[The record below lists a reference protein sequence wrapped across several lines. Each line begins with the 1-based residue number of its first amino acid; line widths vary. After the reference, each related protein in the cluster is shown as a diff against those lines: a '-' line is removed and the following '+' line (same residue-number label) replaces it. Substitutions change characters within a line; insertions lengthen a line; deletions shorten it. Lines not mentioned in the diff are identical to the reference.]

1 MKAIFPQSI
10 DGDLLNL
17 VHLSNGFRMLDGT
30 SPLHVGDVVTTEAK
44 IASVINTDAGKA
56 VKVIGN
62 IIHERKPVIEVTS
75 SFLYRGRFTDYENT
89 FEIVQEPDY
98 VVDYPTDASIG
109 VLLSKE
115 WFELRDQ
122 SKPLT
127 AGTSLIFRLKS
138 EITFKNK
145 VSYHSIT
152 VSGDVYVRDKIKRL
166 VKVGYVD
173 FEQDDC
179 HGNPVVAYVQ
189 RHGTAEGTVTY
200 LPNDGYTMTDPAT
213 TTFTTPF
220 SNQGY
225 SNISKDFNPIHV
237 NPYFSNFASLPGTIT
252 HGMWTSAASRKYL
265 ESVVAKGRPER
276 VKS

>member
-1 MKAIFPQSI
+1 
-10 DGDLLNL
+10 
-17 VHLSNGFRMLDGT
+17 MLDGA

-62 IIHERKPVIEVTS
+62 IIHEGKPVIEVTS

-98 VVDYPTDASIG
+98 VVEYPTDASID

-138 EITFKNK
+138 EITFKSK

-173 FEQDDC
+173 FEQEDC
-179 HGNPVVAYVQ
+179 HGNPVVTYVQ

-200 LPNDGYTMTDPAT
+200 LPNDGYTMTDSAT
-213 TTFTTPF
+213 TTFTAPF
-220 SNQGY
+220 SNQYY

-265 ESVVAKGRPER
+265 ESVVAKGHPER

>member
-17 VHLSNGFRMLDGT
+17 VHLSNGFRMVGDA
-30 SPLHVGDVVTTEAK
+30 SPLHVGDVVHTEAK
-44 IASVINTDAGKA
+44 ISSVINTDAGKA

-62 IIHERKPVIEVTS
+62 IVHKGKPVIEVTS

-98 VVDYPTDASIG
+98 LVEYPTDASIL

-115 WFELRDQ
+115 WFEHYKEQ
-122 SKPLT
+122 PFT
-127 AGTSLIFRLKS
+127 PGTSLIFRLKS
-138 EITFKNK
+138 EITFKSK

-166 VKVGYVD
+166 VKVGFVD
-173 FEQDDC
+173 FEQEDC

-189 RHGTAEGTVTY
+189 RHGTAEDTITY
-200 LPNDGYTMTDPAT
+200 LPNDGYTMTDPST
-213 TTFTTPF
+213 TTFTAPF
-220 SNQGY
+220 SNQPY

-237 NPYFSNFASLPGTIT
+237 NPYFSNLASLPGTIT

>member
-17 VHLSNGFRMLDGT
+17 VHLSNGFRMLDGA

-62 IIHERKPVIEVTS
+62 IIHEGSPS
-75 SFLYRGRFTDYENT
+75 SKSPLPSFTAAALRIT
-89 FEIVQEPDY
+89 KTPFEIVQEPDY
-98 VVDYPTDASIG
+98 VVEYPTDASIG

-138 EITFKNK
+138 EITFKSK
-145 VSYHSIT
+145 VPIT
-152 VSGDVYVRDKIKRL
+152 RSPFLEMSTFVIRSSGSSRL
-166 VKVGYVD
+166 
-173 FEQDDC
+173 
-179 HGNPVVAYVQ
+179 A
-189 RHGTAEGTVTY
+189 
-200 LPNDGYTMTDPAT
+200 
-213 TTFTTPF
+213 
-220 SNQGY
+220 
-225 SNISKDFNPIHV
+225 
-237 NPYFSNFASLPGTIT
+237 
-252 HGMWTSAASRKYL
+252 MWTLSRRIATETQSSHTFNATEPL
-265 ESVVAKGRPER
+265 RAPLPTSPTMDIP
-276 VKS
+276 

>member
-17 VHLSNGFRMLDGT
+17 VHLSNGFRMLDGAA
-30 SPLHVGDVVTTEAK
+30 PLHVGDVVKTEAK

-62 IIHERKPVIEVTS
+62 ILHEGKPVIEVTS

-98 VVDYPTDASIG
+98 VVEYPTDASIG

-115 WFELRDQ
+115 WFELRDP
-122 SKPLT
+122 SKPLVP
-127 AGTSLIFRLKS
+127 GTSLIFRLKS
-138 EITFKNK
+138 EITFKSK
-145 VSYHSIT
+145 VSYHSVT

-173 FEQDDC
+173 FEQEDC

-189 RHGTAEGTVTY
+189 RHGSAEGTVTY
-200 LPNDGYTMTDPAT
+200 LPNDGYTMTDSAT

-220 SNQGY
+220 SNQYY

>member
-17 VHLSNGFRMLDGT
+17 VHLSNGFRMLDGA
-30 SPLHVGDVVTTEAK
+30 SPLHVGDVVKTEAK

-62 IIHERKPVIEVTS
+62 IVHEGKPVIEVTS
-75 SFLYRGRFTDYENT
+75 SFLYRGHFTDYENT

-98 VVDYPTDASIG
+98 VVEYPTDASID

-115 WFELRDQ
+115 WFELRD
-122 SKPLT
+122 PLNPPE

-138 EITFKNK
+138 EITFKSK
-145 VSYHSIT
+145 VSYNLVT
-152 VSGDVYVRDKIKRL
+152 VSGDVYIRDKIKRF

-173 FEQDDC
+173 FEQEDC

-189 RHGTAEGTVTY
+189 RHGTAEDTVTY
-200 LPNDGYTMTDPAT
+200 LPNGGYTMTDPST
-213 TTFTTPF
+213 TTFTAPF
-220 SNQGY
+220 SNQCY
-225 SNISKDFNPIHV
+225 SNISKDFNPIYV
-237 NPYFSNFASLPGTIT
+237 NPYFSNIASLPGTIT

>member
-17 VHLSNGFRMLDGT
+17 VHLSNGFRMLDGA
-30 SPLHVGDVVTTEAK
+30 SPLHVGDVVKTEAK

-62 IIHERKPVIEVTS
+62 ILHEGKPVIEVTS

-98 VVDYPTDASIG
+98 VVEYPTDASIG

-115 WFELRDQ
+115 WFELRDP
-122 SKPLT
+122 SKPLVP
-127 AGTSLIFRLKS
+127 GTSLIFRLKS
-138 EITFKNK
+138 EITFKSK
-145 VSYHSIT
+145 VSYHSVT

-173 FEQDDC
+173 FEQEDC

-189 RHGTAEGTVTY
+189 RHGSAEGTVTY
-200 LPNDGYTMTDPAT
+200 LPNDGYTMTDSAT

-220 SNQGY
+220 SNQYY

>member
-17 VHLSNGFRMLDGT
+17 VHLSNGFRMLEDAP
-30 SPLHVGDVVTTEAK
+30 PLHVGDVVTTEAK

-62 IIHERKPVIEVTS
+62 IIHEGRPVIEVSS

-98 VVDYPTDASIG
+98 VVEYSTDASID
-109 VLLSKE
+109 VLLSKD

-122 SKPLT
+122 SKPPT

-138 EITFKNK
+138 EITFKSK
-145 VSYHSIT
+145 TAYHSVT
-152 VSGDVYVRDKIKRL
+152 VTGDVYVRDKIKQL
-166 VKVGYVD
+166 VKVGFVD
-173 FEQDDC
+173 FEEEDC

-189 RHGTAEGTVTY
+189 RHGIAEGSVTY
-200 LPNDGYTMTDPAT
+200 LSNDGYTMTDSAT
-213 TTFTTPF
+213 TTFTAPF
-220 SNQGY
+220 SNQYY

>member
-17 VHLSNGFRMLDGT
+17 VHLSNGFRMLDDA
-30 SPLHVGDVVTTEAK
+30 SPLHVGDVVKTEAK

-62 IIHERKPVIEVTS
+62 IIHEGKPVIEVTS

-89 FEIVQEPDY
+89 FEILQEPDY
-98 VVDYPTDASIG
+98 VVEYPTDASIG

-122 SKPLT
+122 SKPLA
-127 AGTSLIFRLKS
+127 AGTSLVFRLKS

-145 VSYHSIT
+145 ASYHSIT

-173 FEQDDC
+173 FEEEDC

-200 LPNDGYTMTDPAT
+200 LPNDGYTMTDSAT
-213 TTFTTPF
+213 TTFTAPF
-220 SNQGY
+220 SNQCY

-237 NPYFSNFASLPGTIT
+237 NPYFSDFASLPGTIT